1 MKKIKYLLSAIPA
14 ALFATSAQ
22 ADISVSGSATAAYT
36 DAGGNTSATYG
47 GGVSFAMSTTTDGGV
62 TVSAS
67 SAISNDSD
75 SVGSGGAASGVTA
88 LTFGFSGG
96 SITIGG
102 DVGTPDGVGKVGE
115 LVAYADD
122 NQVAKTPVVGLTED
136 EGDGVSLSTSVGDM
150 TITAAYVYDGEAQ
163 GNVDGAANT
172 ASGASLS
179 MALGSGTLTLATAS
193 EDISSTNN
201 TEFGASYVMTAA
213 GGTLSLGF
221 TGTDGDTAAKEGEA
235 VSAAYSTT
243 LGGASVAIGY
253 TGHDA
258 NNKTANQ
265 TDVTFSSSLG
275 GGASIFAEYT
285 NVSGDIAA
293 STSTKDATVIA
304 IGTSVSF

>member
-14 ALFATSAQ
+14 ALFATSAH
-22 ADISVSGSATAAYT
+22 ADISVSGSGTAAYT
-36 DAGGNTSATYG
+36 DAGGNASSTMG
-47 GGVSFAMSTTTDGGV
+47 GGVSFSMSTTTDAGV
-62 TVSAS
+62 TITGS
-67 SAISNDSD
+67 SGISNDSD
-75 SVGSGGAASGVTA
+75 SVGSSSGSTGITA
-88 LTFGFSGG
+88 LTFAFSGG
-96 SITIGG
+96 SITVGQ

-115 LVAYADD
+115 LVGYADD

-136 EGDGVSLSTSVGDM
+136 EGDGVSLTTSVGDM
-150 TITAAYVYDGEAQ
+150 TITAAYVYDGAAG

-193 EDISSTNN
+193 EDRNSTNN

-265 TDVTFSSSLG
+265 TDVTFSTPLG

-293 STSTKDATVIA
+293 SSSTKDATVIA
-304 IGTSVSF
+304 LGTSVSF

>member
-1 MKKIKYLLSAIPA
+1 MQPANRNPSKIRCRGDKITFMNLEGTPEIIPIIITRCQGGA
-14 ALFATSAQ
+14 TPTPGADTSA
-22 ADISVSGSATAAYT
+22 SA
-36 DAGGNTSATYG
+36 
-47 GGVSFAMSTTTDGGV
+47 
-62 TVSAS
+62 
-67 SAISNDSD
+67 
-75 SVGSGGAASGVTA
+75 
-88 LTFGFSGG
+88 
-96 SITIGG
+96 G
-102 DVGTPDGVGKVGE
+102 DD
-115 LVAYADD
+115 
-122 NQVAKTPVVGLTED
+122 
-136 EGDGVSLSTSVGDM
+136 
-150 TITAAYVYDGEAQ
+150 
-163 GNVDGAANT
+163 NVDGAANT

-193 EDISSTNN
+193 EDRNSTNN

-265 TDVTFSSSLG
+265 TDVTFSSPLG

-293 STSTKDATVIA
+293 SSSTKDATVIA
-304 IGTSVSF
+304 LGTSVSF

>member
-14 ALFATSAQ
+14 ALFATSAS
-22 ADISVSGSATAAYT
+22 ADISVSGSGTAAYT
-36 DAGGNTSATYG
+36 DAGGNASSTMG
-47 GGVSFAMSTTTDGGV
+47 GGVSFSMSTTTDGGV
-62 TVSAS
+62 TITGS
-67 SAISNDSD
+67 SGISNDSD
-75 SVGSGGAASGVTA
+75 SVGSSSGSTGITA
-88 LTFGFSGG
+88 LTFGFANG
-96 SITIGG
+96 SITVAQ

-115 LVAYADD
+115 LVGYADD
-122 NQVAKTPVVGLTED
+122 NQVAKTASVGLTED
-136 EGDGVSLSTSVGDM
+136 EGDGISVSTTIGDM
-150 TITAAYVYDGEAQ
+150 TLSAAYVYDGLGG

-172 ASGASLS
+172 AAGASLS
-179 MALGSGTLTLATAS
+179 MAIGGGTLTLATAD

-201 TEFGASYVMTAA
+201 TEFGAKYVMSAA

-235 VSAAYSTT
+235 VSAAFSTT

-258 NNKTANQ
+258 NNKTSNQ
-265 TDVTFSSSLG
+265 TDVTLSSSLG

-293 STSTKDATVIA
+293 ATATTDATVIA

>member
-1 MKKIKYLLSAIPA
+1 
-14 ALFATSAQ
+14 
-22 ADISVSGSATAAYT
+22 
-36 DAGGNTSATYG
+36 
-47 GGVSFAMSTTTDGGV
+47 
-62 TVSAS
+62 
-67 SAISNDSD
+67 
-75 SVGSGGAASGVTA
+75 
-88 LTFGFSGG
+88 
-96 SITIGG
+96 
-102 DVGTPDGVGKVGE
+102 
-115 LVAYADD
+115 
-122 NQVAKTPVVGLTED
+122 
-136 EGDGVSLSTSVGDM
+136 M
-150 TITAAYVYDGEAQ
+150 TITAAYVYDGAGG

-179 MALGSGTLTLATAS
+179 MALGSGTLTLATAD
-193 EDISSTNN
+193 EDRIGGTNN

-293 STSTKDATVIA
+293 SYIYYRCNSYCYWYKRKLLITLIIEYSNQ
-304 IGTSVSF
+304 G

>member
-75 SVGSGGAASGVTA
+75 SVASSGSASGVTA

-122 NQVAKTPVVGLTED
+122 NQVAKDNVVGLTED
-136 EGDGVSLSTSVGDM
+136 EGDGISLSTTVGDM
-150 TITAAYVYDGEAQ
+150 SITAVYVYDGGGA
-163 GNVDGAANT
+163 GNIDGATNT
-172 ASGASLS
+172 AQGASLS
-179 MALGSGTLTLATAS
+179 MAVGGGTLTLAHAS
-193 EDISSTNN
+193 EERGSTSNN
-201 TEFGASYVMTAA
+201 EFGASYLMSAA
-213 GGTLSLGF
+213 GGTISLGF
-221 TGTDGDTAAKEGEA
+221 TGTEGDTATKEGEA
-235 VSAAYSTT
+235 VSLAYSTS

-258 NNKTANQ
+258 NTKSANQ
-265 TDVTFSSSLG
+265 TDITISSSLG
-275 GGASIFAEYT
+275 CGASIFGEYT
-285 NVSGDIAA
+285 NVSGDIGAN
-293 STSTKDATVIA
+293 SSTKDASVLA
-304 IGTSVSF
+304 LGTSISF

>member
-36 DAGGNTSATYG
+36 DAGGNASATYG
-47 GGVSFAMSTTTDGGV
+47 GGVSFAMSTTTDAGV
-62 TVSAS
+62 NISAS

-75 SVGSGGAASGVTA
+75 SVASSGAASGVTM

-96 SITIGG
+96 SITIGA

-150 TITAAYVYDGEAQ
+150 SITAAYVYDGAAG

-193 EDISSTNN
+193 EDRNSTNN

-285 NVSGDIAA
+285 NVKGDIAA
-293 STSTKDATVIA
+293 STSTTDSTVIA